1 MVLYPSWSKSACALR
16 LQAGSNGWVLSS
28 GNNDQ
33 LRNKSTGFR
42 EEGLTTSK
50 SVFTE
55 SDNVAGMEVSSTL
68 AVLME
73 AERLRS
79 EGVDLID
86 LGAGEPDFPTPRNVK
101 DAAEQAIEANF
112 TRYTATSGIAPLR
125 NAIAEMMRR
134 DFGASCDPSE
144 VLVTMGGKQA
154 IFNAMATLLNP
165 GDEVL
170 VPSPYWVTF
179 PEIVK
184 FLRADPV
191 FIDTEPDEFLLT
203 ARAVSDAIGPR
214 TRLLIINSPNNPTGR
229 IIPPDEFR
237 RIVEVAAAQNVW
249 VISDECY
256 LYFAYP
262 PAVPFTAGQLPEELR
277 SRVMICGSFS
287 KTHAM
292 TGWRLGFGLGPKP
305 WIQSMLKVQSHS
317 TSNANSMT
325 QKAAVEAAIGPQDSV
340 RSMIDEYLR
349 RRDWVV
355 PALNAI
361 DGIKCSLPEGAFY
374 VMPDVKR
381 LLGGRVRD
389 SIELSKLLLN
399 EARVVVTAGSAFG
412 MEGYVRISYANSL
425 EAIQEGVRRI
435 EVVARGLLDS

>member
-1 MVLYPSWSKSACALR
+1 MVD
-16 LQAGSNGWVLSS
+16 QLSS
-28 GNNDQ
+28 F
-33 LRNKSTGFR
+33 K
-42 EEGLTTSK
+42 
-50 SVFTE
+50 E
-55 SDNVAGMEVSSTL
+55 SANVAGMEVSSTL

-101 DAAEQAIEANF
+101 DAAELAIEQNF

-125 NAIAEMMRR
+125 KAITEMMRR
-134 DFGASCDPSE
+134 DFGASYDPAE

-154 IFNAMATLLNP
+154 LFNAMATLLNP

-170 VPSPYWVTF
+170 IPSPYWVTF

-184 FLRADPV
+184 FLGARPV
-191 FIDTEPDEFLLT
+191 IIDTEPSDFLLT
-203 ARAVSDAIGPR
+203 ADAVAEACSPR

-229 IIPPDEFR
+229 VIPPADFQK
-237 RIVEVAAAQNVW
+237 IVEAAVARDVW

-262 PAVPFTAGQLPEELR
+262 PAGPFSAGQLPDDIR
-277 SRVMICGSFS
+277 SRIMICGSFS

-292 TGWRLGFGLGPKP
+292 TGWRLGFAMGPKP

-325 QKAAVEAAIGPQDSV
+325 QKAAIEAAIGPQASV
-340 RSMIDEYLR
+340 HSMIDEYKR
-349 RRDWVV
+349 RRDWIV

-361 DGIKCSLPEGAFY
+361 EGIKCAMPEGAFY

-381 LLGGRVRD
+381 LLGARVKG
-389 SIELSKLLLN
+389 SIELSKLLLD
-399 EARVVVTAGSAFG
+399 EERVVVTAGSAFG
-412 MEGYVRISYANSL
+412 IEGYLRISYANSL
-425 EAIQEGVRRI
+425 EAIKEGIRRI
-435 EVVARGLLDS
+435 GEVAKRLLQNQASATDSK

>member
-1 MVLYPSWSKSACALR
+1 
-16 LQAGSNGWVLSS
+16 
-28 GNNDQ
+28 
-33 LRNKSTGFR
+33 
-42 EEGLTTSK
+42 LTPTK
-50 SVFTE
+50 AFFKE

-79 EGVDLID
+79 EGIDLID

-101 DAAEQAIEANF
+101 DAAEQAIENNF

-125 NAIAEMMRR
+125 KAITEMMRR
-134 DFGASCDPSE
+134 DFGASYDPSE

-154 IFNAMATLLNP
+154 IFNAMATLLNT

-170 VPSPYWVTF
+170 IPSPYWVTF
-179 PEIVK
+179 PEIAK
-184 FLRADPV
+184 FLGAKPV
-191 FIDTEPDEFLLT
+191 VIDTEPTDFLLT
-203 ARAVSDAIGPR
+203 PRAVSDAVGPR

-229 IIPPDEFR
+229 IIPPEQFR
-237 RIVEVAAAQNVW
+237 EIVEVAAERDVW

-262 PAVPFTAGQLPEELR
+262 PAEPFTAGQLTEEVR

-305 WIQSMLKVQSHS
+305 WIQAMLKIQSHS

-340 RSMIDEYLR
+340 RSMIGEYLR
-349 RRDWVV
+349 RRDWIV
-355 PALNAI
+355 PALNKI
-361 DGIKCSLPEGAFY
+361 EGIECSLPEGAFY
-374 VMPDVKR
+374 VMPNVKR
-381 LLGGRVRD
+381 LLGGPVRD
-389 SIELSKLLLN
+389 SIEFTKLLLDQ
-399 EARVVVTAGSAFG
+399 ARVVVTPGSAFG
-412 MEGYVRISYANSL
+412 MEGYIRISYANSL
-425 EAIQEGVRRI
+425 EAIEEGVSR
-435 EVVARGLLDS
+435 VAQVAKELLGT

>member
-1 MVLYPSWSKSACALR
+1 M
-16 LQAGSNGWVLSS
+16 
-28 GNNDQ
+28 
-33 LRNKSTGFR
+33 
-42 EEGLTTSK
+42 TTSK
-50 SVFTE
+50 AVFKE

-101 DAAEQAIEANF
+101 DAAEHAIENNF

-170 VPSPYWVTF
+170 IPSPYWVTF

-184 FLRADPV
+184 FLRANPV

-203 ARAVSDAIGPR
+203 ARAVNNSIGPR

-237 RIVEVAAAQNVW
+237 KIVEVAAERDVW

-262 PAVPFTAGQLPEELR
+262 PALPFTAGQLPEELR

-325 QKAAVEAAIGPQDSV
+325 QKAAIEAAIGPQDSV
-340 RSMIDEYLR
+340 RSMIGEYLR

-355 PALNAI
+355 PALNEI
-361 DGIKCSLPEGAFY
+361 DGIECPMPEGAFY
-374 VMPDVKR
+374 VMPNVKR

-389 SIELSKLLLN
+389 SIELSKLLLD
-399 EARVVVTAGSAFG
+399 EVRVVVTAGSAFG
-412 MEGYVRISYANSL
+412 MEGYLRISYANSL
-425 EAIQEGVRRI
+425 EAIREGVRRI
-435 EVVARGLLDS
+435 DQVARSLLAT

>member
-1 MVLYPSWSKSACALR
+1 MTHTP
-16 LQAGSNGWVLSS
+16 
-28 GNNDQ
+28 
-33 LRNKSTGFR
+33 
-42 EEGLTTSK
+42 
-50 SVFTE
+50 FTE
-55 SDNVAGMEVSSTL
+55 SIYVSQMEVSSTL

-73 AERLRS
+73 AERLRT

-101 DAAEQAIEANF
+101 DAAEQAIENNF

-125 NAIAEMMRR
+125 KAITEMMRR
-134 DFGASCDPSE
+134 DFGASYDPSE

-154 IFNAMATLLNP
+154 LFNAMATLLNP
-165 GDEVL
+165 DDEVL
-170 VPSPYWVTF
+170 IPSPYWVTF

-184 FLRADPV
+184 FFRATPV
-191 FIDTEPDEFLLT
+191 FIDTEPNEFLLT
-203 ARAVSDAIGPR
+203 ERAVRSAIGRR
-214 TRLLIINSPNNPTGR
+214 TKLLIINSPNNPTGR
-229 IIPPDEFR
+229 IIPPADFR
-237 RIVEVAAAQNVW
+237 KIVEVAVANDVW

-262 PAVPFTAGQLPEELR
+262 PAAPFTAGQLPEELR
-277 SRVMICGSFS
+277 SRLMICGSFS

-325 QKAAVEAAIGPQDSV
+325 QKAAVEAAIGPQDAV
-340 RSMIDEYLR
+340 HSMIDEYR
-349 RRDWVV
+349 KRRDWVV
-355 PALNAI
+355 PALN
-361 DGIKCSLPEGAFY
+361 GIEGISCAMPEGAFY
-374 VMPDVKR
+374 VMPNVKQ

-389 SIELSKLLLN
+389 SIEFSKLLLDD
-399 EARVVVTAGSAFG
+399 ARVVVTPGLAFG

-435 EVVARGLLDS
+435 AEVAVALLRS

>member
-1 MVLYPSWSKSACALR
+1 
-16 LQAGSNGWVLSS
+16 
-28 GNNDQ
+28 
-33 LRNKSTGFR
+33 
-42 EEGLTTSK
+42 
-50 SVFTE
+50 
-55 SDNVAGMEVSSTL
+55 MEVSSTL

-101 DAAEQAIEANF
+101 DAAEQAIENNF

-125 NAIAEMMRR
+125 KAITDMMRR
-134 DFGASCDPSE
+134 DFGASYDPSE

-170 VPSPYWVTF
+170 IPSPYWVTF

-184 FLRADPV
+184 FLRANPV
-191 FIDTEPDEFLLT
+191 FIDTEPEQFLLT

-237 RIVEVAAAQNVW
+237 EIVEVAAERDVW

-262 PAVPFTAGQLPEELR
+262 PALPFTAGQLPEELR

-325 QKAAVEAAIGPQDSV
+325 QKAAIEAAIGPQDSV
-340 RSMIDEYLR
+340 RSMIGEYLR

-355 PALNAI
+355 PALNEI
-361 DGIKCSLPEGAFY
+361 EGIECSMPEGAFY
-374 VMPDVKR
+374 VMPNVKR

-389 SIELSKLLLN
+389 SIELSKLLLD

-412 MEGYVRISYANSL
+412 MEGYLRISYANSL

-435 EVVARGLLDS
+435 DGVARALLGT

>member
-1 MVLYPSWSKSACALR
+1 MTT
-16 LQAGSNGWVLSS
+16 
-28 GNNDQ
+28 
-33 LRNKSTGFR
+33 NKA
-42 EEGLTTSK
+42 
-50 SVFTE
+50 VFKE

-79 EGVDLID
+79 EGVQLID

-101 DAAEQAIEANF
+101 DAAEQAIENNF

-125 NAIAEMMRR
+125 KAIAEMMRR
-134 DFGASCDPSE
+134 DFGANCDPAE

-170 VPSPYWVTF
+170 IPSPYWVTF

-184 FLRADPV
+184 FLRASPV
-191 FIDTEPDEFLLT
+191 VIDTEPDEFLLT
-203 ARAVSDAIGPR
+203 ARAVRDAIGPR

-229 IIPPDEFR
+229 IIPPDLFR
-237 RIVEVAAAQNVW
+237 EIVEVAAERDVW

-262 PAVPFTAGQLPEELR
+262 PAQPFTAGQLPDELR

-292 TGWRLGFGLGPKP
+292 TGWRLGFGLGPKA

-325 QKAAVEAAIGPQDSV
+325 QKAAIEAAIGPQDSV

-355 PALNAI
+355 PALNEI
-361 DGIKCSLPEGAFY
+361 EGIECSMPEGAFY
-374 VMPDVKR
+374 VMPNVKR
-381 LLGGRVRD
+381 LLGGPVRD
-389 SIELSKLLLN
+389 SIELSKLLLD

-412 MEGYVRISYANSL
+412 MEGYLRISYANSL

-435 EVVARGLLDS
+435 ALIARGLLGS

>member
-1 MVLYPSWSKSACALR
+1 M
-16 LQAGSNGWVLSS
+16 
-28 GNNDQ
+28 
-33 LRNKSTGFR
+33 
-42 EEGLTTSK
+42 TTSK
-50 SVFTE
+50 AVFKE

-101 DAAEQAIEANF
+101 DAAEQAIENNF

-125 NAIAEMMRR
+125 KAITEMMRR
-134 DFGASCDPSE
+134 DFGASYDPSE

-170 VPSPYWVTF
+170 IPSPYWVTF

-184 FLRADPV
+184 FLNASPV
-191 FIDTEPDEFLLT
+191 FIDTEPSDFLLT
-203 ARAVSDAIGPR
+203 PRAVSDSIGPR

-229 IIPPDEFR
+229 IIPPDDFR
-237 RIVEVAAAQNVW
+237 EIVDVAAARDVW

-262 PAVPFTAGQLPEELR
+262 PAAPFTAGQLPEELR

-340 RSMIDEYLR
+340 RSMIGEYLR

-355 PALNAI
+355 PALNEIEGI
-361 DGIKCSLPEGAFY
+361 DCSMPEGAFY
-374 VMPDVKR
+374 VMPNVKR
-381 LLGGRVRD
+381 LLDGPVRD
-389 SIELSKLLLN
+389 SIQLSKLLLD

-412 MEGYVRISYANSL
+412 MEGYLRISYANSL

-435 EVVARGLLDS
+435 DQVARTLLGT

>member
-1 MVLYPSWSKSACALR
+1 
-16 LQAGSNGWVLSS
+16 
-28 GNNDQ
+28 
-33 LRNKSTGFR
+33 
-42 EEGLTTSK
+42 
-50 SVFTE
+50 
-55 SDNVAGMEVSSTL
+55 
-68 AVLME
+68 ME

-101 DAAEQAIEANF
+101 DAAEQAIENNF

-125 NAIAEMMRR
+125 KAITEMMRR
-134 DFGASCDPSE
+134 DFGASYDPSE

-170 VPSPYWVTF
+170 IPSPYWVTF

-184 FLRADPV
+184 FLNAGPV
-191 FIDTEPDEFLLT
+191 FIDTEPSDFLLT
-203 ARAVSDAIGPR
+203 ARAVSDSIGPR

-237 RIVEVAAAQNVW
+237 EIVEVAAARDIW

-262 PAVPFTAGQLPEELR
+262 PALPFTAGQLPEELR

-340 RSMIDEYLR
+340 RSMIGEYLR

-355 PALNAI
+355 PALNEI
-361 DGIKCSLPEGAFY
+361 EGIECSMPEGAFY
-374 VMPDVKR
+374 VMPNVKR
-381 LLGGRVRD
+381 LLGGPVRD
-389 SIELSKLLLN
+389 SIELSKLLLD

-412 MEGYVRISYANSL
+412 MEGYLRISYANSL

-435 EVVARGLLDS
+435 DQVAKTLLGT

>member
-1 MVLYPSWSKSACALR
+1 MSQTPYK
-16 LQAGSNGWVLSS
+16 
-28 GNNDQ
+28 
-33 LRNKSTGFR
+33 
-42 EEGLTTSK
+42 
-50 SVFTE
+50 E
-55 SDNVAGMEVSSTL
+55 SIYVSQMEVSSTL

-73 AERLRS
+73 AERLRA

-101 DAAEQAIEANF
+101 DAAEQAIENNF

-125 NAIAEMMRR
+125 KAITEMMRR
-134 DFGASCDPSE
+134 DFGASYDPSQ

-154 IFNAMATLLNP
+154 LFNAMSTLLNP
-165 GDEVL
+165 DDEVL
-170 VPSPYWVTF
+170 IPSPYWVTF

-184 FLRADPV
+184 FFRATPV
-191 FIDTEPDEFLLT
+191 FIDTEPNDFLLT
-203 ARAVSDAIGPR
+203 ERAVRSAISPR

-229 IIPPDEFR
+229 IIPPADFR
-237 RIVEVAAAQNVW
+237 KIVEVAVANDVW

-292 TGWRLGFGLGPKP
+292 TGWRLGFGLGPKA
-305 WIQSMLKVQSHS
+305 WIQAMLKVQSHS

-325 QKAAVEAAIGPQDSV
+325 QKAAVEAAIGPQDAV
-340 RSMIDEYLR
+340 HSMIGEYR
-349 RRDWVV
+349 KRRDWIV
-355 PALNAI
+355 PALNAVE
-361 DGIKCSLPEGAFY
+361 GIECSMPEGAFY
-374 VMPDVKR
+374 VMPNVKQ
-381 LLGGRVRD
+381 LLGGKVRD
-389 SIELSKLLLN
+389 SIEFSRMLLD
-399 EARVVVTAGSAFG
+399 EARVVVTPGSAFG

-425 EAIQEGVRRI
+425 EAIQEGVGRIAKVAAVLRRH
-435 EVVARGLLDS
+435 

>member
-1 MVLYPSWSKSACALR
+1 MA
-16 LQAGSNGWVLSS
+16 
-28 GNNDQ
+28 DQ
-33 LRNKSTGFR
+33 LPPFKEST
-42 EEGLTTSK
+42 
-50 SVFTE
+50 
-55 SDNVAGMEVSSTL
+55 NVAGMEVSSTL

-101 DAAEQAIEANF
+101 DAAELAIEQNF

-125 NAIAEMMRR
+125 KAITEMMQR
-134 DFGASCDPSE
+134 DFGASYDPSE

-154 IFNAMATLLNP
+154 LFNAMATLLNP

-170 VPSPYWVTF
+170 IPSPYWVTF

-184 FLRADPV
+184 FLGALPV
-191 FIDTEPDEFLLT
+191 IIDTEPSDFVLT
-203 ARAVSDAIGPR
+203 AEAVANAIGPR

-229 IIPPDEFR
+229 VIPPAEFQK
-237 RIVEVAAAQNVW
+237 IVEAAVARDVW

-262 PAVPFTAGQLPEELR
+262 PAAPFSAGQLPDDIR
-277 SRVMICGSFS
+277 SRIMICGSFS

-292 TGWRLGFGLGPKP
+292 TGWRLGFAMGPKP

-325 QKAAVEAAIGPQDSV
+325 QKAAIEAAIGPQASV
-340 RSMIDEYLR
+340 HSMIDEYKR
-349 RRDWVV
+349 RRDWIV
-355 PALNAI
+355 PALNEI
-361 DGIKCSLPEGAFY
+361 GGITCAMPEGAFY

-381 LLGGRVRD
+381 LLGGRVPG
-389 SIELSKLLLN
+389 SIELSKLLLD
-399 EARVVVTAGSAFG
+399 EERVVVTAGSAFG
-412 MEGYVRISYANSL
+412 IEGYLRISYANSL
-425 EAIQEGVRRI
+425 EAIKEGVRRI
-435 EVVARGLLDS
+435 GEVAKRLLLNQASATDGK

>member
-1 MVLYPSWSKSACALR
+1 MS
-16 LQAGSNGWVLSS
+16 
-28 GNNDQ
+28 
-33 LRNKSTGFR
+33 
-42 EEGLTTSK
+42 TSK
-50 SVFTE
+50 TIFKE
-55 SDNVAGMEVSSTL
+55 SINVADMEVSSTL

-73 AERLRS
+73 AERLRA

-101 DAAEQAIEANF
+101 DAAERAIEENF

-125 NAIAEMMRR
+125 KAITEMMRR
-134 DFGASCDPSE
+134 DFGANYDPSE
-144 VLVTMGGKQA
+144 VLVTIGGKQA

-170 VPSPYWVTF
+170 IPSPYWVTF
-179 PEIVK
+179 PEIAK
-184 FLRADPV
+184 FLGARPV
-191 FIDTEPDEFLLT
+191 MIDTEPEGFLLT
-203 ARAVSDAIGPR
+203 ARAVSDSIGPN

-229 IIPPDEFR
+229 IIPPNDFR
-237 RIVEVAAAQNVW
+237 EIVEAAVERNVW

-262 PAVPFTAGQLPEELR
+262 PAEPFTAGQLPEPLR

-340 RSMIDEYLR
+340 RSMIEEYLR
-349 RRDWVV
+349 RRNWIV
-355 PALNAI
+355 PALNEI
-361 DGIKCSLPEGAFY
+361 EGIECAMPEGAFY
-374 VMPDVKR
+374 VMPNVKR
-381 LLGGRVRD
+381 LLGGRVKD
-389 SIELSKLLLN
+389 SIDLSKVLLD
-399 EARVVVTAGSAFG
+399 EAQVVVTAGSAFG

-435 EVVARGLLDS
+435 GVVARDLLGG

>member
-1 MVLYPSWSKSACALR
+1 
-16 LQAGSNGWVLSS
+16 
-28 GNNDQ
+28 
-33 LRNKSTGFR
+33 
-42 EEGLTTSK
+42 LTTNK
-50 SVFTE
+50 AVFKE

-101 DAAEQAIEANF
+101 DAAEQAIEDNF

-125 NAIAEMMRR
+125 KAITEMMRR
-134 DFGASCDPSE
+134 DFGASYDPSE

-170 VPSPYWVTF
+170 IPSPYWVTF

-184 FLRADPV
+184 FLNASPV
-191 FIDTEPDEFLLT
+191 FIDTEPSDFLLT
-203 ARAVSDAIGPR
+203 PRAVSDSIGPR

-229 IIPPDEFR
+229 IIPPEEFR
-237 RIVEVAAAQNVW
+237 EIVDVAAARDVW

-262 PAVPFTAGQLPEELR
+262 PAAPFTAGQLPEELR

-340 RSMIDEYLR
+340 RSMIGEYLR

-355 PALNAI
+355 PALNEI
-361 DGIKCSLPEGAFY
+361 EGIECSMPEGAFY
-374 VMPDVKR
+374 VMPNVKR
-381 LLGGRVRD
+381 LLGGPVRD
-389 SIELSKLLLN
+389 SIELSKLLLD

-412 MEGYVRISYANSL
+412 MEGYLRISYANSL

-435 EVVARGLLDS
+435 DQVARTLLGT

>member
-1 MVLYPSWSKSACALR
+1 
-16 LQAGSNGWVLSS
+16 
-28 GNNDQ
+28 
-33 LRNKSTGFR
+33 
-42 EEGLTTSK
+42 
-50 SVFTE
+50 
-55 SDNVAGMEVSSTL
+55 MEVSSTL

-101 DAAEQAIEANF
+101 DAAEQAIESNF

-125 NAIAEMMRR
+125 KAITEMMRR
-134 DFGASCDPSE
+134 DFGASYDPSQ

-170 VPSPYWVTF
+170 IPSPYWVTF
-179 PEIVK
+179 PEIAK
-184 FLRADPV
+184 FLRAKPV
-191 FIDTEPDEFLLT
+191 YIDTEQNDFLLT
-203 ARAVSDAIGPR
+203 ARAVSEAIGPR

-237 RIVEVAAAQNVW
+237 EIVKAAAAGNIW

-262 PAVPFTAGQLPEELR
+262 PALPFTAGQLPEELR

-292 TGWRLGFGLGPKP
+292 TGWRLGFALGPKP

-317 TSNANSMT
+317 TSNANSIT
-325 QKAAVEAAIGPQDSV
+325 QKAAIEAASGQQDSL
-340 RSMIDEYLR
+340 RSMLDEYKR

-355 PALNAI
+355 SALNEI
-361 DGIKCSLPEGAFY
+361 EGIVCGMPEGAFY
-374 VMPDVKR
+374 AMPSVQR

-389 SIELSKLLLN
+389 SIEFSKLLLN
-399 EARVVVTAGSAFG
+399 KAQVVVTPGSAFG
-412 MEGYVRISYANSL
+412 MEGYIRISYANSL
-425 EAIQEGVRRI
+425 EVIKEGVRRI
-435 EVVARGLLDS
+435 GDISSALPAN